1 MDNASRADDDHR
13 DETLLRSIADG
24 ERSAL
29 GQLYDRHASAVL
41 QVALRFLRSRQ
52 DAEDLLHDVFVEAW
66 GKAADYDA
74 ARGSVRRWLLV
85 RTRSRA
91 IDRLRSLQAARR
103 YAMAEAASADPPLAP
118 APGWDAFDRDRARRL
133 LRELPEAQRT
143 LVELSYFE
151 GLTCAEMAERCGVPV
166 GTVKSRLSAAVG
178 KLRRSLAAAA
188 GGP

>member
-1 MDNASRADDDHR
+1 MDAVSRAADDRR
-13 DETLLRSIADG
+13 DVALLESVGAGDR
-24 ERSAL
+24 EAL
-29 GQLYDRHASAVL
+29 AQLYDRHAAPL
-41 QVALRFLRSRQ
+41 LRVALGILKSRQ

-66 GKAADYDA
+66 GKAADYDP

-85 RTRSRA
+85 STRSRA
-91 IDRLRSLQAARR
+91 IDRLRSLQTARR
-103 YAMAEAASADPPLAP
+103 YAMAEAASAEPPLAP

-178 KLRRSLAAAA
+178 KLRRSLAAAV
-188 GGP
+188 GGR